1 MRKQA
6 VANRFRS
13 VSSDNIK
20 IIYHFVTF
28 FASQRTADPEQNCKD
43 MAEVL
48 LLLSHPKG
56 TGSKNTNQFPEIKN
70 KKLKNREVYSGQLK
84 FKEENNMFASFATKV
99 AVKVVPKLIANPALA
114 VQVAPVLVVV
124 GVAAA
129 IYDAA
134 KN

>member
-20 IIYHFVTF
+20 TIYHFATL

-56 TGSKNTNQFPEIKN
+56 TGNKNTNQFPEPKN
-70 KKLKNREVYSGQLK
+70 KKLKNREIYSRQLK
-84 FKEENNMFASFATKV
+84 NKEENNMFAKFVMK
-99 AVKVVPKLIANPALA
+99 AVPRLIANPAMA
-114 VQVAPVLVVV
+114 VEMAPVLVVA
-124 GVAAA
+124 GVAVA
-129 IYDAA
+129 IYDLVN
-134 KN
+134 K

>member
-20 IIYHFVTF
+20 TIYHFATL

-56 TGSKNTNQFPEIKN
+56 TGNKNTNQFPEPKN
-70 KKLKNREVYSGQLK
+70 KKLKNREIYSGQLK

-114 VQVAPVLVVV
+114 VELAPLILIAGAVAL
-124 GVAAA
+124 
-129 IYDAA
+129 YSDT
-134 KN
+134 KK